1 MTDGAKIRARV
12 EEIRLQNYRALDN
25 ARLGLSDL
33 TLLVGRN
40 GAGKSSVLDAVEFIR
55 EAVTDNLPNA
65 LDRRDGFEG
74 VFRKGAP
81 AGERLGLAVVM
92 SVTVAT
98 RAVRMLYGF
107 ELGPDG
113 RIEEALRV
121 EPATSLGFRRSGGEF
136 ESQARISPIVPP
148 LRLVLPLVAVEE
160 LWEIV
165 WNTLAGMRA
174 YEIAPELVASPSLIQ
189 GATSLERRGVNAG
202 DVLGEVRGREDAY
215 GAVLGS
221 LRAVTPS
228 IVDIQARAMLGR
240 RVISFTQRA
249 RHGEHREFTAQQVS
263 QGTLHALG
271 VLLALHQSPEPSLV
285 LIDEV
290 EDSIHP
296 RGLEALLEAAEE
308 VVPRFPVVVTT
319 HSTEVLATRYAR
331 PERLRI
337 LQWED
342 GVSHIYPLSEGT
354 RESVDALTTV
364 GDLLRINAL
373 WPSDAPD
380 RFEGDIL
387 ELKS

>member
-1 MTDGAKIRARV
+1 V

-55 EAVTDNLPNA
+55 EAVTDSLPNA
-65 LDRRDGFEG
+65 LDRRDGFAG

-81 AGERLGLAVVM
+81 AGEPLGVAVVM
-92 SVTVAT
+92 SATVGS

-107 ELGPDG
+107 KLDAEG

-121 EPATSLGFRRSGGEF
+121 TPNTSLGFRRREGEF
-136 ESQARISPIVPP
+136 ESNSRITPAIPP
-148 LRLVLPLVAVEE
+148 QRLVLPLVAVEE
-160 LWEIV
+160 LWQIA
-165 WNTLAGMRA
+165 WSALAAMRA
-174 YEIAPELVASPSLIQ
+174 YEIAPHSVEASNKIESATNLVRD
-189 GATSLERRGVNAG
+189 GANAG
-202 DVLGEVRGREDAY
+202 DVLAEVRGREDAY

-221 LRAVTPS
+221 LRAVTTG
-228 IVDIQARAMLGR
+228 IVDIQARPSAGR
-240 RVISFTQRA
+240 RLITFSQRVQDA
-249 RHGEHREFTAQQVS
+249 QNALTAQQVS
-263 QGTLHALG
+263 RGTLRALG
-271 VLLALHQSPEPSLV
+271 VLLALYQSPEPSLV

-296 RGLEALLEAAEE
+296 MGLEALLEAMEDVAE
-308 VVPRFPVVVTT
+308 RFPVVATT
-319 HSTEVLATRYAR
+319 HSPEVLATRYAR

-337 LQWED
+337 LQWKD
-342 GVSHIYPLSEGT
+342 GVSRIYPLSEGT

-364 GDLLRINAL
+364 GDLLRMNAL

-380 RFEGDIL
+380 RFEGDLL
-387 ELKS
+387 ELEP